1 LRKYVPELRS
11 NRLYFHGNPL
21 LSGEAVGS
29 QKLFGELAEVVF
41 GIVRRV
47 LEEEAQ
53 NLERASELVAE
64 SIASGGFEYV
74 FGTGHSML
82 VVLEVFHRAGEL
94 VRVYPILDLALL
106 GLPSATRASSLERL
120 PGYARA
126 IVDSLRIVP
135 NSVLVVVSNSGKN
148 AVPVEL
154 AYEMRS
160 RGVRV
165 VAVTSV
171 EYSRRLKP
179 ENPLGLRLY
188 EVADVVVDNKVPEG
202 DAAYELGDGTR
213 VFPVSTI
220 VNSFIVHSINARA
233 AEILLSRGVEVE
245 VWTSVNIPGGRER
258 NQRYLSKYYDVLK
271 YL

>member
-1 LRKYVPELRS
+1 M
-11 NRLYFHGNPL
+11 
-21 LSGEAVGS
+21 GS
-29 QKLFGELAEVVF
+29 QKLFGELAETVF
-41 GIVRRV
+41 GIIRRV
-47 LEEEAQ
+47 LDEEAQ

-64 SIASGGFEYV
+64 SIASGGLEYV

-82 VVLEVFHRAGEL
+82 VALEVFHRAGEL
-94 VRVYPILDLALL
+94 VRVCPVLDLSLL
-106 GLPSATRASSLERL
+106 GFPSATRASLLERL
-120 PGYARA
+120 PGYAKA
-126 IVDSLRIVP
+126 LADSVRVVP
-135 NSVLVVVSNSGKN
+135 NSVLIVVSNSGKN

-154 AYEMRS
+154 AHEMRS
-160 RGVRV
+160 RGAKV

-179 ENPLGLRLY
+179 ENPLGRRLY

-220 VNSFIVHSINARA
+220 VNSFIVHAVNARA
-233 AEILLSRGVEVE
+233 AEILLSRGLETE
-245 VWTSVNIPGGRER
+245 VWTSVNVPGGRER
-258 NQRYLSKYYDVLK
+258 NLRYLSKYYEVLR

>member
-1 LRKYVPELRS
+1 M
-11 NRLYFHGNPL
+11 
-21 LSGEAVGS
+21 GS
-29 QKLFGELAEVVF
+29 QNLFGELAEVVF
-41 GIVRRV
+41 RVIHRV
-47 LEEEAQ
+47 LAEEGP

-64 SIASGGFEYV
+64 SIASGGLEYV

-82 VVLEVFHRAGEL
+82 VALEVFHRAGEL
-94 VRVYPILDLALL
+94 VRVYPVVDLSLL
-106 GLPSATRASSLERL
+106 GFPSATRASSLERL
-120 PGYARA
+120 PGYAKA
-126 IVDSLRIVP
+126 IADSIKVEP

-154 AYEMRS
+154 AHEMRS

-179 ENPLGLRLY
+179 ENPLGKRLY

-202 DAAYELGDGTR
+202 DAVYELKGDTR

-220 VNSFIVHSINARA
+220 VNSFIVHAINSRA
-233 AEILLSRGVEVE
+233 AEILLSKGFEVE

-258 NQRYLSKYYDVLK
+258 NERYLSKYYEVLK

>member
-1 LRKYVPELRS
+1 ME
-11 NRLYFHGNPL
+11 
-21 LSGEAVGS
+21 S
-29 QKLFGELAEVVF
+29 QNLFGELAEVVF
-41 GIVRRV
+41 RVIRRV
-47 LEEEAQ
+47 LAEEGS

-64 SIASGGFEYV
+64 SIALGGLEYV

-82 VVLEVFHRAGEL
+82 VALEVFHRAGEL
-94 VRVYPILDLALL
+94 VRVYPVVDLSLL
-106 GLPSATRASSLERL
+106 GFPSATRASSLERL
-120 PGYARA
+120 LGYAKA
-126 IVDSLRIVP
+126 IADSIKVAP

-179 ENPLGLRLY
+179 ENPLGKKLY

-202 DAAYELGDGTR
+202 DAAYELGGGTR

-220 VNSFIVHSINARA
+220 VNSFIVHAINARA

-245 VWTSVNIPGGRER
+245 VWTSVNVPGGRER
-258 NQRYLSKYYDVLK
+258 NLRYLSKYYEVLR